1 MGEHKHN
8 EAQYRRPRALC
19 SLRAHGR
26 CGTSPV
32 HATSVCAWAGT
43 VHVTRALARAQMD
56 FAFSYSSIEHNGLGR
71 YGDPLDPNADLR
83 DMAMLSC
90 IVRPGG
96 AALVPPPPQPR
107 FAV

>member
-1 MGEHKHN
+1 LLT
-8 EAQYRRPRALC
+8 ARARAL
-19 SLRAHGR
+19 RQ
-26 CGTSPV
+26 PPQV

-43 VHVTRALARAQMD
+43 VHVTRALVRAQMD

-96 AALVPPPPQPR
+96 AALIPPPPQPR
-107 FAV
+107 SAV